1 MARIRF
7 GIYLGDDGPK
17 LGHGKVALLKAI
29 QEHGSISAAARSMR
43 MSYRHA
49 WMMVDELNAAFEEP
63 VIESSV
69 GGAQRGGASLTD
81 WGEELIARF
90 EAMEQAAT
98 VSLDGHLAAVDA
110 HLAGDGGRRS
120 GSRAAT
126 ARKTRHR

>member
-1 MARIRF
+1 LARIRF

-29 QEHGSISAAARSMR
+29 REHGSISAAARSMR

-49 WMMVDELNAAFEEP
+49 WLMLDELNAAFEEP

-90 EAMEQAAT
+90 EEMEQAAT
-98 VSLDGHLAAVDA
+98 ASLDGHLDLLDA
-110 HLAGDGGRRS
+110 RLAGDDPPGSNAPPRRRS
-120 GSRAAT
+120 RGRS
-126 ARKTRHR
+126 

>member
-17 LGHGKVALLKAI
+17 LGHGKIALLRAI
-29 QEHGSISAAARSMR
+29 REHGSISAAARSMR

-49 WMMVDELNAAFEEP
+49 WLMLDELNAAFDEP

-69 GGAQRGGASLTD
+69 GGAQRGGASLTG

-90 EAMEQAAT
+90 EEMEQAAT
-98 VSLDGHLAAVDA
+98 ASLDGHLEGLDA
-110 HLAGDGGRRS
+110 RLAGEPRPRAGT
-120 GSRAAT
+120 RAAT
-126 ARKTRHR
+126 PRKARRR